1 MRSREPKLNL
11 RSVGKFIIDLKQ
23 LHKKVFFYRSRVQE
37 NISRLQNRLAQ
48 VNEPLLRNEILRN
61 IKVYE
66 GLYNSLVKVEALLEV
81 LIIKLETIGF
91 INVTSNDIATVKEVL
106 SKMMSDVREIPDL
119 SIVLE
124 DLVDRANDILDT
136 FPESRSML
144 LPDVEEA
151 RKIISEAEVVA
162 KEKLKETYLGS

>member
-1 MRSREPKLNL
+1 
-11 RSVGKFIIDLKQ
+11 
-23 LHKKVFFYRSRVQE
+23 VQE

-151 RKIISEAEVVA
+151 KKIISEAEVVA

>member
-1 MRSREPKLNL
+1 MRYI
-11 RSVGKFIIDLKQ
+11 GKFIIDLKQ

-37 NISRLQNRLAQ
+37 NINRLQNRLAQ

-61 IKVYE
+61 IKIYE
-66 GLYNSLVKVEALLEV
+66 SLHNSLVKVEALLEV

-91 INVTSNDIATVKEVL
+91 INVTSNDIATAKEVL
-106 SKMMSDVREIPDL
+106 SKMMGDVREIPDL

-136 FPESRSML
+136 FPESRNML

-151 RKIISEAEVVA
+151 KKIISEAEVVA

>member
-1 MRSREPKLNL
+1 LNL
-11 RSVGKFIIDLKQ
+11 RNIGKFIIDLKQ

-48 VNEPLLRNEILRN
+48 VNEPLLKAEIMRN
-61 IKVYE
+61 IKIYE
-66 GLYNSLVKVEALLEV
+66 SLYNSLVKVEALLEV

-91 INVTSNDIATVKEVL
+91 INITSSDIATAKEVL
-106 SKMMSDVREIPDL
+106 SKMMSNIREIPDL
-119 SIVLE
+119 SVVLE

-136 FPESRSML
+136 FPESRNML

-151 RKIISEAEVVA
+151 KKIISEAEVVA

>member
-1 MRSREPKLNL
+1 M

-151 RKIISEAEVVA
+151 KKIISEAEVVA

>member
-1 MRSREPKLNL
+1 L

-151 RKIISEAEVVA
+151 KKIISEAEVVA

>member
-1 MRSREPKLNL
+1 M

-106 SKMMSDVREIPDL
+106 SKMMGDVREIPDL

-151 RKIISEAEVVA
+151 KKIISEAEVVA